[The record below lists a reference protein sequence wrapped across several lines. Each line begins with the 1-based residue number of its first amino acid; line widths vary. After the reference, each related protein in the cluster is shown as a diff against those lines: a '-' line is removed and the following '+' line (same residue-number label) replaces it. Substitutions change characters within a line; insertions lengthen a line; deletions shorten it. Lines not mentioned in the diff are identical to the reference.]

1 MNTKKLILFFPCLLF
16 ATLIFSQAE
25 TQESVTQRL
34 NQYFEAT
41 KNKDWDT
48 VINLLYPKLF
58 ELVPKEDMKQV
69 FVDMEG
75 NGMELNMKS
84 FEILDIS
91 APVAH
96 EGQKYALVNYTG
108 AMNIRF
114 TSQAHKEPEVINM
127 LKKSFQDGYGEE
139 NVSYQQADN
148 SFDLTLQKAL
158 FAISPEDNNEWT
170 FIESDMGEDEK
181 LKQLIPESVKVSLL
195 KE

>member
-1 MNTKKLILFFPCLLF
+1 
-16 ATLIFSQAE
+16 
-25 TQESVTQRL
+25 
-34 NQYFEAT
+34 
-41 KNKDWDT
+41 
-48 VINLLYPKLF
+48 
-58 ELVPKEDMKQV
+58 MKQV
-69 FVDMEG
+69 FADMEG

-91 APVAH
+91 APLVH
-96 EGQKYALVNYTG
+96 EGQKYALVGYTG

-114 TSQAHKEPEVINM
+114 TSQAYKEPEVIDM

-139 NVSYQQADN
+139 NVSYQQVDN